1 MRRNL
6 GFLSRLL
13 FGFLCLSLIGA
24 GNARAAYPDHPVRI
38 IVGYPA
44 GGSTDIVARIIGN
57 WLSQKLG
64 QQFIVENKPGAG
76 NNIGTELVT
85 KAAPDGYTLLL
96 INPANTINAT
106 LYKKLNFVFL
116 RDIDP
121 VANIIQVP
129 NVMEV
134 NPSVPVKTVKE
145 FIDYVKANP
154 DKINIASSGNGT
166 SIHLSGELFKMMT
179 GLKMTH
185 IPYKGSAPM
194 LTDLL
199 GGQVQVTF
207 DNLPSSIAHIKAGK
221 LRALAVT
228 TSKRSPELPDVPT
241 VAETVPGYEAVAFF
255 GIGATHGTP
264 KEVIDLLNK
273 EINAALKDPGI
284 LAKLKDLGGIAGA
297 RLAGRFRQVPR
308 RRDGQV
314 GKGRARG
321 QSVDPMIPVCPGRNS
336 Q

>member
-1 MRRNL
+1 L
-6 GFLSRLL
+6 
-13 FGFLCLSLIGA
+13 A
-24 GNARAAYPDHPVRI
+24 AR
-38 IVGYPA
+38 
-44 GGSTDIVARIIGN
+44 
-57 WLSQKLG
+57 
-64 QQFIVENKPGAG
+64 
-76 NNIGTELVT
+76 
-85 KAAPDGYTLLL
+85 AAPDGYTLFL

-154 DKINIASSGNGT
+154 DKINVASSGNGT

-179 GLKMTH
+179 GVKMTH

-264 KEVIDLLNK
+264 KEIVALLNK
-273 EINAALKDPGI
+273 EINEALKDPGI
-284 LAKLKDLGGIAGA
+284 LVKLKDLGGIAVPGTPEDFGKF
-297 RLAGRFRQVPR
+297 LAAETAKWEKVVHAANLSIQ
-308 RRDGQV
+308 
-314 GKGRARG
+314 
-321 QSVDPMIPVCPGRNS
+321 
-336 Q
+336 

>member
-1 MRRNL
+1 MQLNVR
-6 GFLSRLL
+6 FLSRLL
-13 FGFLCLSLIGA
+13 FGFLCLSLIA
-24 GNARAAYPDHPVRI
+24 SADARAAGYPDRTVRI

-76 NNIGTELVT
+76 NNIGTELVA
-85 KAAPDGYTLLL
+85 KATPDGYTLYLV
-96 INPANTINAT
+96 NPANTINAT
-106 LYKKLNFVFL
+106 LYKHLNYVFL

-121 VANIIQVP
+121 IANVIQVP

-134 NPSVPVKTVKE
+134 NPSVPAKTVAE
-145 FIDYVKANP
+145 FIAYAKANP
-154 DKINIASSGNGT
+154 DKINVASSGNGT

-179 GLKMTH
+179 GVKMTH
-185 IPYKGSAPM
+185 VPYKGSAPM

-228 TSKRSPELPDVPT
+228 TAKRSPELPDVPT

-255 GIGATHGTP
+255 GFGATHGTP
-264 KEVIDLLNK
+264 KEIVDLLNK
-273 EINAALKDPGI
+273 EINDALKDPTVQ
-284 LAKLKDLGGIAGA
+284 ARLKDLGGIPVPGSPADFSKF
-297 RLAGRFRQVPR
+297 LANETAKWEKV
-308 RRDGQV
+308 V
-314 GKGRARG
+314 HAANL
-321 QSVDPMIPVCPGRNS
+321 SIE
-336 Q
+336 

>member
-1 MRRNL
+1 MRRCL

-76 NNIGTELVT
+76 NNIGTEIAA
-85 KAAPDGYTLLL
+85 KAARDGYTLFLV
-96 INPANTINAT
+96 NPANTINAT

-154 DKINIASSGNGT
+154 DKINVASSGNGT

-199 GGQVQVTF
+199 AGQVQVTF

-228 TSKRSPELPDVPT
+228 TATRSPELPNVPT
-241 VAETVPGYEAVAFF
+241 VAETVPGYEASAFF

-264 KEVIDLLNK
+264 KAVIDLLNK
-273 EINAALKDPGI
+273 QINDALKDPGI
-284 LAKLKDLGGIAGA
+284 QARLKDLGGIAVPGSPA
-297 RLAGRFRQVPR
+297 DFGKFLAAETAKWEKVVHAANLSIQ
-308 RRDGQV
+308 
-314 GKGRARG
+314 
-321 QSVDPMIPVCPGRNS
+321 
-336 Q
+336 